1 MIIDIL
7 LDTQNILADIQ
18 RSEMASINNVIDCAS
33 EFEEI
38 IFWMKH
44 VFPGYMKNYI
54 REDMKRNVGFSVN
67 FLIEIREII
76 VVFL

>member
-33 EFEEI
+33 EFER
-38 IFWMKH
+38 
-44 VFPGYMKNYI
+44 NYI
-54 REDMKRNVGFSVN
+54 LDETCISGVYEELYKRRLKRNVGFQ
-67 FLIEIREII
+67 
-76 VVFL
+76 

>member
-33 EFEEI
+33 EFER
-38 IFWMKH
+38 
-44 VFPGYMKNYI
+44 NYI
-54 REDMKRNVGFSVN
+54 LDETCISRVYEELYSVC
-67 FLIEIREII
+67 
-76 VVFL
+76 